1 MRCSLLHPHTTPWI
15 HLSGESVGRVIHGSR
30 ILNYAS
36 QREEDVTLTPDHF
49 TDQVFAILESP
60 PVCTSLCTCEQV
72 PSGQIGQKNIHL
84 GLSSKAFRYI
94 STWDKLSQHTDPC
107 DTLGRA
113 VLLGLSCLEALRPIS
128 QVSFPSVFWKTWH
141 TIQAM
146 GLHGLVKKKPK
157 NKKKTLVWIRS
168 ELEPEHIPVI
178 QSTSRASAPVPWE
191 VWGKVLWQKRKDPAF
206 VSFHPVRGGNP
217 PTYPGRLTGRDR
229 CKISTAGQEVQE

>member
-84 GLSSKAFRYI
+84 GLSSKAFRHT

-107 DTLGRA
+107 DTLGGA

-157 NKKKTLVWIRS
+157 NKKKPWYGSEVSWSQSTPLLFNPPAGPQRLSHGRSGERCCGRNVKTLPS
-168 ELEPEHIPVI
+168 CPSI
-178 QSTSRASAPVPWE
+178 QSGEAIHQHIQGGSRAE
-191 VWGKVLWQKRKDPAF
+191 
-206 VSFHPVRGGNP
+206 
-217 PTYPGRLTGRDR
+217 TGV
-229 CKISTAGQEVQE
+229 K

>member
-60 PVCTSLCTCEQV
+60 PVCTSRCTCEQV

-84 GLSSKAFRYI
+84 GLSSKAFRHI

-107 DTLGRA
+107 DTLGGA

-128 QVSFPSVFWKTWH
+128 QVSFPSVFWETWH
-141 TIQAM
+141 TIQAV

-157 NKKKTLVWIRS
+157 NKQKKTLVWIRS

-178 QSTSRASAPVPWE
+178 QSTSRTSAPVPWE

-206 VSFHPVRGGNP
+206 SVLPSSQ
-217 PTYPGRLTGRDR
+217 GRQSTN
-229 CKISTAGQEVQE
+229 ISREAHRQGQV